1 MTIKH
6 FFTVP
11 MLMSMRMMEL
21 VQRAWTAA
29 AAEN

>member
-1 MTIKH
+1 MTIQH
-6 FFTVP
+6 FSIASL
-11 MLMSMRMMEL
+11 LMPMRMMEL